1 MAANQSSNPT
11 PSAGEPSTAPLPIP
25 FEDRLNEFWK
35 NNRALILGAC
45 ALIILGVLANGI
57 WERMQASKDL
67 EVQKAYAAA
76 STPEQL
82 RAFASSHSGH
92 PLAGVAEIRVADE
105 AYAAGRAADAAAGY
119 DKALSVLKDG
129 PLAARAKLGRALSRI
144 QSGKAAE
151 GEAELKQIAGDA
163 NQLNA
168 IRAEAAYNLA
178 SLAADAGNT
187 ADVQKYVE
195 QLNQIDPA
203 SIWARRALPLLA
215 NLPVPAAPAA
225 PAAPGGPAV
234 DVKLPGK

>member
-11 PSAGEPSTAPLPIP
+11 PSAGEPSTAPLPVP
-25 FEDRLNEFWK
+25 FEDRLNDFWK
-35 NNRALILGAC
+35 RNRALVLAAC
-45 ALIILGVLANGI
+45 ALVILGVVANGV
-57 WERMQASKDL
+57 WEHLQASKDQ

-76 STPEQL
+76 STTEQL
-82 RAFASSHSGH
+82 RAFASANSGH
-92 PLAGVAEIRVADE
+92 PLAGVAEIRIADE
-105 AYAAGRAADAAAGY
+105 AYAAGRAADAVTGY

-129 PLAARAKLGRALSRI
+129 PLAARARMGRALSRI
-144 QSGKAAE
+144 QSGKTGE
-151 GEAELKQIAGDA
+151 GENELKQLAADA
-163 NQLNA
+163 SQLNA
-168 IRAEAAYNLA
+168 VRAEAAYHLA

-187 ADVQKYVE
+187 AEVQKYIE

-203 SIWARRALPLLA
+203 SLWARRALPLMA